1 MKRRSDGGFV
11 FGVFVRSRACR
22 LWPRSAGDGR
32 LVRGVV
38 RLKFAWVVAADELA
52 RAFGP
57 WPASRPRQLVGR
69 HHPRKLQ
76 VLIEADLEKE
86 GDESETRDKKMCMI
100 DGDAD

>member
-1 MKRRSDGGFV
+1 MKRFALEKTLRRGFCFWCFCEV
-11 FGVFVRSRACR
+11 ARADSG
-22 LWPRSAGDGR
+22 LDLAGDGR

-76 VLIEADLEKE
+76 DFIDADLEKE
-86 GDESETRDKKMCMI
+86 GDESER
-100 DGDAD
+100 